1 MGSGPG
7 SRAEPGFWQMGR
19 VEFDVRK
26 RPDGTGRAPDTGR
39 IHPLPEKQAMSSFR
53 LVGLAAENF
62 EPFFAMSDDELAA
75 LGAHRVTADAPIGF
89 PCRVSLA
96 DAEAGDEL
104 LLLPFEHLSTRSPYR
119 ASGPVFVR
127 RGVPRAVL
135 APGEIPPYVTR
146 RVMSVRAYDAN
157 DMMVDADVCDGKE
170 ARAVIERLLADDAV
184 AFIHLHNAKRGCFSC
199 RVERM
204 A

>member
-1 MGSGPG
+1 
-7 SRAEPGFWQMGR
+7 
-19 VEFDVRK
+19 
-26 RPDGTGRAPDTGR
+26 
-39 IHPLPEKQAMSSFR
+39 MSSFR

-75 LGAHRVTADAPIGF
+75 LGARRLVADAPSGF

-96 DAEAGDEL
+96 DAAPGDEL

-146 RVMSVRAYDAN
+146 RAMSVRAYDAN
-157 DMMVDADVCDGKE
+157 DMMVDADVCDGTDVRG
-170 ARAVIERLLADDAV
+170 ALDRMLADDAV

-199 RVERM
+199 RVERV

>member
-1 MGSGPG
+1 
-7 SRAEPGFWQMGR
+7 
-19 VEFDVRK
+19 
-26 RPDGTGRAPDTGR
+26 
-39 IHPLPEKQAMSSFR
+39 MSSFR

-75 LGAHRVTADAPIGF
+75 LGARRVVADAPDDY

-96 DAEAGDEL
+96 DAATGDEL

-135 APGEIPPYVTR
+135 APGELPPYVTR
-146 RVMSVRAYDAN
+146 RWMSVRAYDAN
-157 DMMVDADVCDGKE
+157 DMMVDADVCDGAE
-170 ARAVIERLLADDAV
+170 ARAVIERMLADAAV

-199 RVERM
+199 RVERV